1 MAIIHFASR
10 VACDVLGLTLTLTL
24 GYQIFSIIMVLMNE
38 QALECFSR
46 EPQRSLTLYFL
57 LFRSSQDPGRLFKRE
72 AKPRHG
78 LTPLT
83 EAGFS

>member
-1 MAIIHFASR
+1 MIHFASR

-38 QALECFSR
+38 QAHECFSR